1 MWAASVYR
9 PKKNNDNKSVCF
21 YTPFQVSLS
30 SLLLFFAGSWN
41 GPIWNSA
48 TNPEQS
54 DYYGNYTSQ
63 SLHW

>member
-1 MWAASVYR
+1 MWPASVYR

-21 YTPFQVSLS
+21 YTRFQFSLS

-54 DYYGNYTSQ
+54 DY
-63 SLHW
+63 